1 MMKTLAALIA
11 FGAICTAAYA
21 GPTTKSKA
29 AKDACG
35 SCPSAAAAKKT
46 NAQCPSAKADCAT
59 CPSAKATAKSD
70 CATCPSGS
78 AGACPVSGGK
88 LTSVK
93 CGEGSKKID
102 VAKLTAEGKYA
113 DYKGKRYFWA
123 CDHCAKDF
131 KANPAGYASRHTG
144 FMVKTAKVSSKA
156 AN

>member
-1 MMKTLAALIA
+1 MMKTLAALLA

-35 SCPSAAAAKKT
+35 SCPSAAAAKKAD
-46 NAQCPSAKADCAT
+46 NCAKCPAEAAAKAACSDCPSD
-59 CPSAKATAKSD
+59 
-70 CATCPSGS
+70 S
-78 AGACPVSGGK
+78 AGSCPVGGGK

-102 VAKLTAEGKYA
+102 IAKLTAEGKYA
-113 DYKGKRYFWA
+113 DYKGKRFYWA

-131 KANPAGYASRHTG
+131 KANPAGYAARHTG
-144 FMVKTAKVSSKA
+144 FVVKTAKVGSKA

>member
-1 MMKTLAALIA
+1 MMKTLAALLA

-35 SCPSAAAAKKT
+35 SCPSAAAAKKADC
-46 NAQCPSAKADCAT
+46 AQCPSAKADCAQ
-59 CPSAKATAKSD
+59 CPAEKAAKGSCGD
-70 CATCPSGS
+70 CPSGS
-78 AGACPVSGGK
+78 AASCPVSGGK

-93 CGEGSKKID
+93 CGEGAKKID
-102 VAKLTAEGKYA
+102 IAKLTAQGKYA
-113 DYKGKRYFWA
+113 DYKGKRYYWA

-144 FMVKTAKVSSKA
+144 FMVKTAKVGAKA